1 MKAKRFASVDRDLA
15 GALPALRRAAAT
27 ARRLSIETSTPF
39 YVFENGRVVDR
50 NAARR
55 RPGPRRAGRNGRTRL
70 RRGA

>member
-15 GALPALRRAAAT
+15 GALPALRRAAAA

-39 YVFENGRVVDR
+39 YVFENGCVVDR

-55 RPGPRRAGRNGRTRL
+55 EPGPRGAGRNGRRRL